1 MERTQSPDEARSRGI
16 ESKPSSPVLPVVL
29 LVFAVFSVWVGV
41 TDPVGWMAVVQ
52 AKWGAQIGLDLCI
65 SLSLLWTFMLRD
77 PGVRAAR
84 PWPWMLATIVLGS
97 IAPMLF
103 LVIHR
108 ARARRETTP
117 ARTVNV
123 TS

>member
-1 MERTQSPDEARSRGI
+1 MERTQSRS
-16 ESKPSSPVLPVVL
+16 PSLVLPLVL

-41 TDPVGWMAVVQ
+41 TDPVGWVPVVQ

-77 PGVRAAR
+77 PSLRAAR

-108 ARARRETTP
+108 ARADRETAP
-117 ARTVNV
+117 AAA
-123 TS
+123 

>member
-1 MERTQSPDEARSRGI
+1 MERTQ
-16 ESKPSSPVLPVVL
+16 SKPSSPVLPLVL

-41 TDPVGWMAVVQ
+41 TDPVGWVAVVQ

-65 SLSLLWTFMLRD
+65 SLSLLWTFLLRD

-84 PWPWMLATIVLGS
+84 PWPWMLATIPLGS

-108 ARARRETTP
+108 ARARRESMPNATT
-117 ARTVNV
+117 RLEST
-123 TS
+123 